1 MKPVD
6 LTLCVTALVIIPAF
20 AVPTQ
25 TPPASDNLPVEIIS
39 FQIGNNYNPLLERQP
54 AVFPAESGDAPM
66 SQAEREA
73 RRNVPHN
80 RRNVGVIAPGGAPAK
95 RPASVQVVDQAE
107 WVKLTLCN
115 TSDKT
120 IKTLV
125 WDFAFPRR
133 AGEQWLL
140 RYEVT
145 SKAEIKPGGQ
155 KALKQK
161 LPKGALKCDVVQVSG
176 GKVLE
181 TVCSE
186 EAKDPTQFPQVA
198 VAIKRIEYA
207 DGTVWQR
214 QDQ

>member
-1 MKPVD
+1 MNRLLR
-6 LTLCVTALVIIPAF
+6 LTLTLVALVISA
-20 AVPTQ
+20 ASAGLCQRTHDA
-25 TPPASDNLPVEIIS
+25 PPLEIIS

-54 AVFPAESGDAPM
+54 AVFPAENGDAPM

-73 RRNVPHN
+73 RRNLPPN
-80 RRNVGVIAPGGAPAK
+80 RRNVGVIAPGATPAK

-107 WVKLTLCN
+107 WVKLTLRN
-115 TSDKT
+115 SGSKA
-120 IKTLV
+120 IKTLT

-133 AGEQWLL
+133 AEDGQWRL

-145 SKAEIKPGGQ
+145 SKLELKPGGQ

-181 TVCSE
+181 NVCSQD
-186 EAKDPTQFPQVA
+186 ANDPTQFPQAA
-198 VAIKRIEYA
+198 VALKRIEYA
-207 DGTVWQR
+207 DGTVWPQP
-214 QDQ
+214 